1 MEERTLIE
9 GGKVEVSDFGT
20 LALEFNR
27 LSALTRDRTYSDRIS
42 QMMDF
47 VEEKLG
53 AEGLLLSTISLQM
66 MLRFH

>member
-1 MEERTLIE
+1 M
-9 GGKVEVSDFGT
+9 EVSDFGT
-20 LALEFNR
+20 LALEFNH

-53 AEGLLLSTISLQM
+53 ADGLLPSTISLQM

>member
-1 MEERTLIE
+1 MEERTLID

-53 AEGLLLSTISLQM
+53 AEGLLPSTISLQM

>member
-1 MEERTLIE
+1 MEGRTLIE

-53 AEGLLLSTISLQM
+53 AEGLLPSTISLQM

>member
-20 LALEFNR
+20 LALEFNH

-42 QMMDF
+42 QMMNF

-53 AEGLLLSTISLQM
+53 AEGLLPSTISLQM
-66 MLRFH
+66 MLQFH

>member
-1 MEERTLIE
+1 MEERTLLE
-9 GGKVEVSDFGT
+9 GRKVEVYEFGT

-27 LSALTRDRTYSDRIS
+27 LSELTHDRTYSERIS

-53 AEGLLLSTISLQM
+53 ADGLLPSTISL
-66 MLRFH
+66 

>member
-1 MEERTLIE
+1 MEERTFIE

-53 AEGLLLSTISLQM
+53 AEGLLPSTISLQM

>member
-1 MEERTLIE
+1 MEERTLVE

-20 LALEFNR
+20 LALEFNH
-27 LSALTRDRTYSDRIS
+27 LSALTRDRTYSDRIR

-47 VEEKLG
+47 VEKKMG
-53 AEGLLLSTISLQM
+53 ADGLLPSTISLQM

>member
-53 AEGLLLSTISLQM
+53 ADGLLPSTISLQM

>member
-1 MEERTLIE
+1 M
-9 GGKVEVSDFGT
+9 EVSDFGT

-42 QMMDF
+42 QMKDF

-53 AEGLLLSTISLQM
+53 AEGLLPSTISLQM

>member
-47 VEEKLG
+47 VEEKMG
-53 AEGLLLSTISLQM
+53 VEGLLPSTISLQM

>member
-53 AEGLLLSTISLQM
+53 AEGLLPSTISLQM